1 MYIFLQTHI
10 PEDKFIAAKQALRTF
25 VLQIE
30 ELYGDDFMNYNI
42 HLLLHIPASV
52 KNYGALWAWSTFH
65 FEGFNRTLKILFNDS
80 QCITQQI
87 SKFYSRLRF
96 INNKIY

>member
-1 MYIFLQTHI
+1 MPQKFIKHWLLFVFSMYIFLQTHI
-10 PEDKFIAAKQALRTF
+10 PEDKFIAAEQALRTF

-52 KNYGALWAWSTFH
+52 KNYGLGQPFILKALIEH
-65 FEGFNRTLKILFNDS
+65 
-80 QCITQQI
+80 
-87 SKFYSRLRF
+87 
-96 INNKIY
+96 